1 MSKIDALLSADCRNK
16 QKKQHPTVC
25 CWGKGN
31 RTSAVGNRQ
40 SGNRIEPRCRTGEVG
55 EKQHWDRQ
63 GMEKMLQRPEEKLHA
78 DVINRSKG
86 CKGGEIGVIEEDAG
100 MHKG

>member
-1 MSKIDALLSADCRNK
+1 MGKCQKSMHCYLQTAEISSSTQLSAREREIERV
-16 QKKQHPTVC
+16 QSAI
-25 CWGKGN
+25 GN
-31 RTSAVGNRQ
+31 RA
-40 SGNRIEPRCRTGEVG
+40 IESNHAAELEKWG

-86 CKGGEIGVIEEDAG
+86 CKGERLG
-100 MHKG
+100 